1 MEKNTVTPDDPEK
14 NLRFYLVSAV
24 TLVRVPAAA
33 AFAAVFLSL
42 DGPGVACGIAVGLVA
57 AVELS
62 DLLDG
67 TLARRLDVVS
77 EAGAAMDPWADSIS
91 RLTVYWALA
100 AGGAVIAVVPLVMA
114 VRDVTVAYCRIA
126 LARRGRSVTS
136 LWSGK
141 IKAAVQGAGALAA
154 AAQPFYAD
162 YTGPWPLAAVSWTV
176 IAVTAVS
183 AAEYVAVSLG
193 RRRGNLPSSQ
203 GE

>member
-1 MEKNTVTPDDPEK
+1 MTTIDPRK
-14 NLRFYLVSAV
+14 TLLFYLVSAV

-57 AVELS
+57 VIELS

-77 EAGAAMDPWADSIS
+77 AAGAAMDPWADSIS

-100 AGGAVIAVVPLVMA
+100 AGGTVIAAVPLVMA

-126 LARRGRSVTS
+126 LTRRGRSVQA

-141 IKAAVQGAGALAA
+141 IKAAIQGAGALIAA
-154 AAQPFYAD
+154 AYPFYAGH
-162 YTGPWPLAAVSWTV
+162 TGPWPVAAVSWTV

-193 RRRGNLPSSQ
+193 RR
-203 GE
+203 E